1 VLLHC
6 QTINRPSRTRR
17 QAQVLLAAS
26 AACTANRNQQRVHA
40 RPWVPTPAAMAE
52 HGAAELDSERGI
64 RRPDCEP
71 RRVRSRSPPQLGV
84 LGAQTARHLVRNVGI
99 LRGGTASLMATLNV
113 VNARVDKLDRNVRA
127 LCDDTSRE
135 ALPANYSQNVTN
147 AMTQAR
153 ECCKLLEAMHVAF
166 GMVTEGI
173 L

>member
-1 VLLHC
+1 MQDSDFALPDNQPSQPH
-6 QTINRPSRTRR
+6 QTPGSSLFSG
-17 QAQVLLAAS
+17 Q

-99 LRGGTASLMATLNV
+99 LRGGTPSL
-113 VNARVDKLDRNVRA
+113 R
-127 LCDDTSRE
+127 
-135 ALPANYSQNVTN
+135 P
-147 AMTQAR
+147 
-153 ECCKLLEAMHVAF
+153 H
-166 GMVTEGI
+166 
-173 L
+173 

>member
-1 VLLHC
+1 
-6 QTINRPSRTRR
+6 
-17 QAQVLLAAS
+17 
-26 AACTANRNQQRVHA
+26 
-40 RPWVPTPAAMAE
+40 
-52 HGAAELDSERGI
+52 
-64 RRPDCEP
+64 
-71 RRVRSRSPPQLGV
+71 
-84 LGAQTARHLVRNVGI
+84 VRNVGI

-153 ECCKLLEAMHVAF
+153 ECCKLLEAMRVAF

>member
-1 VLLHC
+1 
-6 QTINRPSRTRR
+6 
-17 QAQVLLAAS
+17 
-26 AACTANRNQQRVHA
+26 
-40 RPWVPTPAAMAE
+40 MAE

-127 LCDDTSRE
+127 LC
-135 ALPANYSQNVTN
+135 YSQNVTN
-147 AMTQAR
+147 ATTQAR